1 MLALQHLSVDPYKIM
16 LILSPP
22 RQGDLIHR
30 HVRTGPT
37 QTSQVM
43 VSEHLWHVEELGG

>member
-1 MLALQHLSVDPYKIM
+1 MFALQHLSVNPYKIM

-22 RQGDLIHR
+22 RQGDLIHG

-37 QTSQVM
+37 QASQVM
-43 VSEHLWHVEELGG
+43 VSENLWHVEKLGG